1 MAEMQRIGE
10 LARDLNVPI
19 ETIRYYEREGLLP
32 APTRSEGNY
41 RLYSPEQR
49 QRLEFILHCRALD
62 MSHQEIRELLR
73 IKDAPE
79 EGCLEV
85 SALLDAHICHVT
97 ERVRNLRRLES
108 DLKALR
114 ARCTDPAAAKD
125 CQILHELALPE
136 RTRKPGLGAG
146 HSVRRTHG

>member
-10 LARDLNVPI
+10 LARDLDVPI

-79 EGCLEV
+79 EGCVEV
-85 SALLDAHICHVT
+85 NALLDAHIEHVSS
-97 ERVRNLRRLES
+97 RIRDLRRLES
-108 DLKALR
+108 DLKSLR
-114 ARCTDPAAAKD
+114 ARCTAPTAAKD
-125 CQILHELALPE
+125 CQILHELTLPE
-136 RTRKPGLGAG
+136 RMRKAGTGAS
-146 HSVRRTHG
+146 HAARRTHG